1 MVLERKN
8 GYNAYAYALFYALL
22 NVQHLRDLLSN
33 RMIPSNKLDNILLS
47 EQEMN

>member
-8 GYNAYAYALFYALL
+8 GYNAYAYTLFYAIL

-33 RMIPSNKLDNILLS
+33 RIMTSNKLHNILLS